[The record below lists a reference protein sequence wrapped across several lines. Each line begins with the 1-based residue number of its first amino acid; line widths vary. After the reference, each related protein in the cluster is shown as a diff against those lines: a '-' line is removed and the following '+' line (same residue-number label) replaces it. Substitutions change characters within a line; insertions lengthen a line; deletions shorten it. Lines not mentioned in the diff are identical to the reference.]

1 MFSDQLIVFSWDLL
15 VGAVHMDTNSSRRIG
30 SSVLPSPYLPQKARF
45 CRLACLKTAL
55 ASYHVTESKVDT
67 TDIFYGDDVVS
78 QPLSSLLLVELWF
91 TQWLTC
97 SCRNHSCPAASASHT
112 AQSRRNSWSSSNLIE
127 TPSFP
132 DRQTHGITNM
142 FSLTVVIYHYKLK

>member
-1 MFSDQLIVFSWDLL
+1 MVFSWDLL

-78 QPLSSLLLVELWF
+78 
-91 TQWLTC
+91 
-97 SCRNHSCPAASASHT
+97 
-112 AQSRRNSWSSSNLIE
+112 
-127 TPSFP
+127 
-132 DRQTHGITNM
+132 
-142 FSLTVVIYHYKLK
+142 

>member
-1 MFSDQLIVFSWDLL
+1 MGL
-15 VGAVHMDTNSSRRIG
+15 VGRRIG

-78 QPLSSLLLVELWF
+78 
-91 TQWLTC
+91 
-97 SCRNHSCPAASASHT
+97 
-112 AQSRRNSWSSSNLIE
+112 
-127 TPSFP
+127 
-132 DRQTHGITNM
+132 
-142 FSLTVVIYHYKLK
+142 

>member
-78 QPLSSLLLVELWF
+78 
-91 TQWLTC
+91 
-97 SCRNHSCPAASASHT
+97 
-112 AQSRRNSWSSSNLIE
+112 
-127 TPSFP
+127 
-132 DRQTHGITNM
+132 
-142 FSLTVVIYHYKLK
+142 